1 MELKIFKL
9 RAQPFGV
16 SRVVPAPA
24 YGNWLAQCV
33 ATPLLRDFQPTWQK
47 VQDSVA
53 PSGEQVA
60 SGEAPA
66 TALRAK
72 NRKIEDTDNGRTA
85 IPGITVPLVSD
96 SQGESSRPPGTQR
109 TLDAAWRSSKI
120 TVVPQ
125 CPAYSVP
132 DRSSFISSN
141 LVTETE
147 HAMKQLQELL
157 ESFIHLTMSFD
168 GWSSRRND
176 EIYTVHVSTPTRM
189 SYLVAGIILTG
200 ISTAGEIIFGHLKD
214 VSFLSSFL

>member
-1 MELKIFKL
+1 MYRERRHRLVIGATKEFQTPGSAL
-9 RAQPFGV
+9 W
-16 SRVVPAPA
+16 RVPSCTSLPTATGSPNVLLLVRRLVTS
-24 YGNWLAQCV
+24 LA
-33 ATPLLRDFQPTWQK
+33 LLRDFQPTWQK

-125 CPAYSVP
+125 SVI
-132 DRSSFISSN
+132 DY
-141 LVTETE
+141 
-147 HAMKQLQELL
+147 LL
-157 ESFIHLTMSFD
+157 LRLIVCCALAFSL
-168 GWSSRRND
+168 
-176 EIYTVHVSTPTRM
+176 
-189 SYLVAGIILTG
+189 
-200 ISTAGEIIFGHLKD
+200 
-214 VSFLSSFL
+214 